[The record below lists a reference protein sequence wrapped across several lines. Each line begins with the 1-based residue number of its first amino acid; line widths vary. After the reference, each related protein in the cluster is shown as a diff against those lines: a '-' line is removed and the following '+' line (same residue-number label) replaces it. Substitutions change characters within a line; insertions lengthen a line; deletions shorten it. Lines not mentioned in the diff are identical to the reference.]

1 MLNGKVM
8 IICFIAGQIK
18 KISLYKMSYF
28 PERYSHSKNKIKLKI
43 DLSNYATKSG
53 LKSATGFDTS
63 KLAKKADS
71 DKSDSDKSETT
82 PVNLSRLSNVVKNDL
97 VTKDCI

>member
-1 MLNGKVM
+1 
-8 IICFIAGQIK
+8 
-18 KISLYKMSYF
+18 MSYF
-28 PERYSHSKNKIKLKI
+28 PERYSHSKNKIKLKL

-63 KLAKKADS
+63 KLVKKADLVS
-71 DKSDSDKSETT
+71 FKSDSDKSETT
-82 PVNLSRLSNVVKNDL
+82 PVDLSRLSNVVKNDV

>member
-1 MLNGKVM
+1 
-8 IICFIAGQIK
+8 
-18 KISLYKMSYF
+18 MSYF
-28 PERYSHSKNKIKLKI
+28 PEQYSHSKNKIKFKL

-63 KLAKKADS
+63 KLAKKANLVS
-71 DKSDSDKSETT
+71 FKSDSDKSETT
-82 PVNLSRLSNVVKNDL
+82 PVDLSRQSNVVKNDV

>member
-1 MLNGKVM
+1 
-8 IICFIAGQIK
+8 
-18 KISLYKMSYF
+18 MSYF
-28 PERYSHSKNKIKLKI
+28 PERYSHSKNKKKLKL

-63 KLAKKADS
+63 KLAKKANLVS
-71 DKSDSDKSETT
+71 FRSDSDKSETT
-82 PVNLSRLSNVVKNDL
+82 VDLSRLSNVVKNDV